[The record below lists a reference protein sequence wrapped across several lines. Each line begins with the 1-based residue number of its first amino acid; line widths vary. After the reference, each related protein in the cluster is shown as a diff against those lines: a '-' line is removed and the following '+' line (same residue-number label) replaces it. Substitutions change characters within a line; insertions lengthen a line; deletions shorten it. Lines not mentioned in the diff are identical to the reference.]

1 MAVMTNETAR
11 IGSQL
16 KQAYQGEAW
25 HGPSL
30 RELLE
35 GVTADQAA
43 AKPIPTVHSIWE
55 LVNHIITWE
64 EIVRRR
70 LEGDPVSQ
78 IPDEYNFPPVSDTGE
93 AAWQAALKKLAEG
106 NKLLRDAIRKIDDKQ
121 LEETAPGTNYTNY
134 FMLHGVIQHD
144 LYHAGQIALLK
155 KKRDYEINENNEKY
169 EKQ

>member
-1 MAVMTNETAR
+1 MITEKAR

-16 KQAYQGEAW
+16 KRAYQGEAW

-35 GVTADQAA
+35 GVTAEQAA
-43 AKPIPTVHSIWE
+43 AKPFPKIHSIWE

-64 EIVRRR
+64 EIARRR

-78 IPDEYNFPPVSDTGE
+78 IPDEYNFPPVTDTGE
-93 AAWQAALKKLAEG
+93 AAWQAALNKLGDG
-106 NKLLRDAIRKIDDKQ
+106 NKALREAIRNIEDKQ
-121 LEETAPGTNYTNY
+121 LEETAPGTNYSNY

-144 LYHAGQIALLK
+144 LYH
-155 KKRDYEINENNEKY
+155 
-169 EKQ
+169 

>member
-1 MAVMTNETAR
+1 MTSETAR

-16 KQAYQGEAW
+16 KRAYQGEAW

-35 GVTADQAA
+35 GVTAEQAA
-43 AKPIPTVHSIWE
+43 AKSIPMVHSIWE

-64 EIVRRR
+64 EIARRR
-70 LEGDPVSQ
+70 LEGDSVSQ
-78 IPDEYNFPPVSDTGE
+78 IPDEYNFPPVTDTGE
-93 AAWQAALKKLAEG
+93 GAWQAALSKLAAG
-106 NKLLRDAIRKIDDKQ
+106 NKALREAIRKIDDKQ
-121 LEETAPGTNYTNY
+121 LEETAPGTNYSNY

-155 KKRDYEINENNEKY
+155 KTLVK
-169 EKQ
+169 